1 MEADQIKPPSRPR
14 LVRGK
19 LQGKMFLIPSLITVL
34 SNFCGFLA
42 IISAVTG
49 HFEYAVK
56 AIAVAF
62 VLDGLDG
69 RVARRLN
76 ATSEFGREFDSLSD
90 VVAFGVAPAVLVY
103 MWGFQNIADEF
114 GLVVSFSLVA
124 CGATRLARF
133 NIDTAH
139 RRHFVG
145 LPIPAAAGA
154 ICSIIYMM
162 PEQLGTAGVVYLM
175 LLYTAVVAGLM
186 VSTLPFFSVKH
197 LKFTDGNPRLNIAV
211 LAAAVALVWYQHKI
225 VLLIILNGYAMSGLF
240 FYFGA
245 KVAPSAFSRFE
256 PMFGLIQDDDEV
268 AEA

>member
-1 MEADQIKPPSRPR
+1 MEPERSAAARPR
-14 LVRGK
+14 LVRGR

-34 SNFCGFLA
+34 GNFCGFLA
-42 IISAVTG
+42 IISAATG

-62 VLDGLDG
+62 ILDGLDG

-103 MWGFQNIADEF
+103 MWAFQNMVDEF
-114 GLVVSFSLVA
+114 GMVVAFALVA

-154 ICSIIYMM
+154 VCSIIYML
-162 PEQLGTAGVVYLM
+162 PEPLTSAEAISAM
-175 LLYTAVVAGLM
+175 LVYTALIAGLM

-197 LKFTDGNPRLNIAV
+197 LKLTDGNPRLNIGI
-211 LAAAVALVWYQHKI
+211 LAAAVALVWYQHRV
-225 VLLIILNGYAMSGLF
+225 VLLIVLNGYALSGPF
-240 FYFGA
+240 IYFA
-245 KVAPSAFSRFE
+245 RKFAPKAFARFDA
-256 PMFGLIQDDDEV
+256 MFAPPEEDEAAD
-268 AEA
+268 AES